1 MASNIPADYVGR
13 FAPSPTGPLHFG
25 SLLAATASYLEARLH
40 NGKWLLRIEDID
52 PPRAQPD
59 ADTAILM
66 ALDAYGFVW
75 DGSVYYQSR
84 EYQRHLGIVQQ
95 LLTKGLAYRCACS
108 RQDLAALPQ
117 GPLGSI
123 YPGTC
128 RNGCDAAEAAIRVI
142 TDDRTVAF
150 HDALQ
155 GQQEQRVESES
166 GDFVIRR
173 RDGLIA
179 YHLAVVADDFDQGIT
194 HVVRGMDLLDSSP
207 RQIYLQ
213 RILGYPTPGYAHIP
227 IGTDV
232 AGRKLSK
239 ATGAPAL
246 ATKDARPSLV
256 AALNALGQAAPSELM
271 ACNLESI
278 WSWAL
283 TNWNMLALARQ
294 TSLAITV

>member
-1 MASNIPADYVGR
+1 MASNVSADYVGR

-25 SLLAATASYLEARLH
+25 SLLAATASYLEARAH

-59 ADTAILM
+59 ADTAIIM
-66 ALDAYGFVW
+66 ALEAYGFVW

-84 EYQRHLGIVQQ
+84 EYERHLGIVQQ
-95 LLTKGLAYRCACS
+95 LLNKGLAYRCGCS
-108 RQDLAALPQ
+108 RLDLASLPQ

-128 RNGCDAAEAAIRVI
+128 RTGCDAAEAAIRVL
-142 TDDRTVAF
+142 TDNRTVAF
-150 HDALQ
+150 NDALQ
-155 GQQEQRVESES
+155 GRQEQRVESES
-166 GDFVIRR
+166 GDFIIRR

-194 HVVRGMDLLDSSP
+194 HVVRGVDLLDSSP
-207 RQIYLQ
+207 RQIFLQ

-227 IGTDV
+227 IGTDA

-246 ATKDARPSLV
+246 ATKDVRPSLV
-256 AALNALGQAAPSELM
+256 AALNALGQEAPSELA

-283 TNWNMLALARQ
+283 TNWNVRALARQ
-294 TSLAITV
+294 TSLVITV